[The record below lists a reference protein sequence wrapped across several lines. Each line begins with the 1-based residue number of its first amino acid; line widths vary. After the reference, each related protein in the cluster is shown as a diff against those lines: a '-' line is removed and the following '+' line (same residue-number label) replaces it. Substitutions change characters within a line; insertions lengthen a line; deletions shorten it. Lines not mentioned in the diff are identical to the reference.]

1 MTADLLIR
9 GGVVVDGTGTPART
23 ADVAIADGRIV
34 AIGASLDGGAH
45 RVIDAGGR
53 LVTPGFVDIHTH
65 LDAQFSWDPRGT
77 SSCWHGVTSAI
88 IGNCGV
94 TFAPC
99 RADDRRY
106 LAEMMESVEDIPAEA
121 ILDSLSWEWETYGQY
136 LADLDRLPKGINVGG
151 MIGHSA
157 LRRYAMGGR
166 AEDGHPTDDELT
178 LMVGQVDDAMAAGAF
193 GFSSSRTLL
202 HTGADGRPIPGTFAG
217 RDELLALTAAVGRHG
232 RGVFETAAMVGSQN
246 KATNDST
253 RDEIALFGDIS
264 RASGRPVTFGLT
276 HTFAE
281 NDMHRLV
288 LDLVAAENAHGAQ
301 VRPQTTVRSVGVLFG
316 LANHTPYGGVPSWQA
331 LAERPFADRL
341 AATRDPEQ
349 RARLVADVNQHSGGI
364 DPALLFPIDA
374 APADYS
380 LSPDR
385 SLAAMAGRAGVTPVE
400 VWLDLLDRTD
410 GACLLNWPFL
420 NQSPSAVGEMLA
432 DPNVVLGLADAGAHV
447 GQIMDASQPTWF
459 LSHWVRDRKLCSLE
473 EGIARLTS
481 IPARLFGIA
490 DRGVLVEGA
499 PADVNV
505 IDLDAMSLP
514 VPEFAHDFPRGAGR
528 WVQGG
533 IGYDLTTVNGE
544 ITVERGEHTGAL
556 PGVLLRSS

>member
-1 MTADLLIR
+1 MTS
-9 GGVVVDGTGTPART
+9 T
-23 ADVAIADGRIV
+23 
-34 AIGASLDGGAH
+34 
-45 RVIDAGGR
+45 
-53 LVTPGFVDIHTH
+53 
-65 LDAQFSWDPRGT
+65 
-77 SSCWHGVTSAI
+77 I

-99 RADDRRY
+99 RPEDRRY

-121 ILDSLSWEWETYGQY
+121 ILDSLSWKWETYSQY
-136 LADLDRLPKGINVGG
+136 LSDLDRLPKGLNVGG

-157 LRRYAMGGR
+157 LRRYAMGDR
-166 AEDGHPTDDELT
+166 AEDVDATDADLAVMSD
-178 LMVGQVDDAMAAGAF
+178 LIDDAMKAGAF

-217 RDELLALTAAVGRHG
+217 RDELLALTATLGRHG

-246 KATNDST
+246 EATDDST
-253 RDEIALFGDIS
+253 GDEIRLFGDIS

-276 HTFAE
+276 HTFAAD
-281 NDMHRLV
+281 NMHRLV
-288 LDLVAAENAHGAQ
+288 LDLVAGENANGAQ

-331 LAERPFADRL
+331 LGERPFAERL
-341 AATRDPEQ
+341 AAVRDRDQ
-349 RARLVADVNQHSGGI
+349 RARLASDVNEHTGGI
-364 DPALLFPIDA
+364 DPALLFPIDR

-380 LSPDR
+380 LDADR
-385 SLAAMAGRAGVTPVE
+385 SLAAMAGRAGTTPVE
-400 VWLDLLDRTD
+400 LWLDLLDRTD
-410 GACLLNWPFL
+410 GGCLLNWPFL
-420 NQSPSAVGEMLA
+420 NQSPAAVGELLA

-459 LSHWVRDRKLCSLE
+459 LSHWVRDRELCSLE
-473 EGIARLTS
+473 EGVARLTS

-499 PADVNV
+499 PADLNV
-505 IDLDAMSLP
+505 LDLAALSLP

-533 IGYDLTTVNGE
+533 VGYDLTVVNGE
-544 ITVERGEHTGAL
+544 ITVEGGAAHRSPSRAL
-556 PGVLLRSS
+556 DASGLSSVFGPRCPTALLYKNPSKCQHRALVHAAVHRPSLAVSRKEG